1 MERLSRSLAGD
12 MLPLL
17 SAALEQV
24 DSGVIVFDGQNRIVY
39 FNKAMEALS
48 GWSRDEVAGRNL
60 GFLAPEVMRERYDSD
75 LHPGSANRVR
85 ELASQPRD
93 VQMVRKDGQTR
104 WISVALARTPAV
116 DGQLHMAFIR
126 DVTTRRQRQERERL
140 LSLGFD
146 ETQSAV

>member
-60 GFLAPEVMRERYDSD
+60 GFLAPAAMR
-75 LHPGSANRVR
+75 
-85 ELASQPRD
+85 
-93 VQMVRKDGQTR
+93 
-104 WISVALARTPAV
+104 
-116 DGQLHMAFIR
+116 
-126 DVTTRRQRQERERL
+126 
-140 LSLGFD
+140 
-146 ETQSAV
+146 